1 MSDKA
6 YKYIIVGGGRAGA
19 SAVQGVREVD
29 PSGPILLAGA
39 EGHLPYNRPPLTKDL
54 WFGTQKVEDV
64 FIDSRDFYDRHHVKL
79 LEETRIAAIDARER
93 TVVDPRGT
101 VYRFEKLLLATGGH
115 PVSLP
120 VPGGDLPGL
129 FYYRYLDDFPKLRGA
144 AAAGQRALVVGG
156 GFIGSEIAAALS
168 LAKVKVTL
176 LFPEAHLC
184 ARVFPAGLGG
194 AIDAYYESQGIRIV
208 SGDRPA
214 AIERRKGRFRVRTAN
229 GAALEAETVVA
240 GIGIRPETALAGAAG
255 LKTEDGIVVD
265 ARLETSA
272 PGIFAA
278 GDAARFP
285 YHGLGLMTRIE
296 HWDNAMSQ
304 GRQAGRNM
312 AGAGEDFAYM
322 PYFFSDLFKFGYE
335 AVGLVDPRLEIFE
348 DWQKEFD
355 TGSIYFLEDGRVRG
369 VMNCNLWGKL
379 EPAREIILKGSK
391 AGPADLRGAIR

>member
-1 MSDKA
+1 MKDKA
-6 YKYIIVGGGRAGA
+6 YKYVIVGGGRAGA
-19 SAVQGVREVD
+19 SAVQGLREVD
-29 PSGPILLAGA
+29 PSGSVLLAGA
-39 EGHLPYNRPPLTKDL
+39 EAHLPYNRPPLTKDL

-101 VYRFEKLLLATGGH
+101 VYRFEKLLIATGGR
-115 PVSLP
+115 PRMLSI
-120 VPGGDLPGL
+120 PGGDLPGL
-129 FYYRYLDDFPKLRGA
+129 FYYRYLDDYPLLRGE
-144 AAAGQRALVVGG
+144 AAAGHRALVIGG
-156 GFIGSEIAAALS
+156 GFIGSEIAAALR
-168 LAKVKVTL
+168 LAKMEVSL
-176 LFPEAHLC
+176 LFPEEYLC
-184 ARVFPAGLGG
+184 ARVFPADLGR
-194 AIDAYYESQGIRIV
+194 AMNAYYSSQGIKIV
-208 SGDRPA
+208 GGDRPA
-214 AIERRKGRFRVRTAN
+214 AIERRKGRLRVRTEK
-229 GAALEAETVVA
+229 GAVLEAETVVA
-240 GIGIRPETALAGAAG
+240 GVGILPETGLAEAAG

-265 ARLETSA
+265 ARLETAA

-285 YHGLGLMTRIE
+285 HHGLGLMTRIE
-296 HWDNAMSQ
+296 HWDSAMSQ

-335 AVGLVDPRLEIFE
+335 AVGLVDPRLETFA

-369 VMNCNLWGKL
+369 VMNCNVWGKL
-379 EPAREIILKGSK
+379 GPAREIILKGTK
-391 AGPADLRGAIR
+391 AGAADLRGAIR